1 MPLTL
6 VIDDQ
11 SRRGRTG
18 VVNREWS
25 VLILICPYASCSG
38 TSYLLHSSA
47 TQPNS
52 HLICPYA
59 VGGHNMNLC
68 ALLICSSSII
78 SMSKYSWTHTTRV
91 SHSFCWNAPLLPMQV
106 PPPPQPPLPNN
117 VDDDL
122 PALFIPNVPYISSV
136 CGRYELLNMSTTV
149 FTNIARIANVVQ
161 VTLWLSVNYLNRC
174 LCSHCSQC
182 LLVYTSVY

>member
-1 MPLTL
+1 MPVVAAHLTCFTHLPHSLTL
-6 VIDDQ
+6 I
-11 SRRGRTG
+11 
-18 VVNREWS
+18 WS
-25 VLILICPYASCSG
+25 FHM
-38 TSYLLHSSA
+38 LLEI
-47 TQPNS
+47 T
-52 HLICPYA
+52 IY
-59 VGGHNMNLC
+59 LC

-78 SMSKYSWTHTTRV
+78 SMSKYSGTHTTRV

-174 LCSHCSQC
+174 LCSHCSHCSQC
-182 LLVYTSVY
+182 LLVSTSVY